1 MPGIL
6 EVQNLTVEV
15 DNKTILK
22 NISFSIEKGETVVIF
37 GPNGA
42 GKSSLLYALL
52 GFPNY
57 RVKEGKV
64 IFKNQDV
71 TSFPVNERVKLGL
84 GVSFQNPPRLRGV
97 KLLDMLKLVG
107 EGQNSDYFALAQNLK
122 MSSFL
127 SRDVNRGFSGG
138 EVKRSEI
145 LQLLVQQPDLAL
157 LDEPDSG
164 VDLENIELVGKE
176 IEELIKNRSALLIT
190 HHGHILNYITADR
203 ALVLYEGRL
212 ACQGRPEKILSEIK
226 EKGYSGCVECP
237 ECQKN
242 LRGN

>member
-1 MPGIL
+1 MANIL
-6 EVQNLTVEV
+6 EVKNLTVEV
-15 DNKTILK
+15 DSKKLLK
-22 NISFSIEKGETVVIF
+22 NLSFFIEEGETVALF

-42 GKSSLLYALL
+42 GKSSLLYTLL

-57 RVKEGKV
+57 KVKEGK
-64 IFKNQDV
+64 IFFKGQDI
-71 TSFPVNERVKLGL
+71 TGLPVNERVKIGL

-97 KLLDMLKLVG
+97 KLIDMLKLVG
-107 EGQNSDYFALAQNLK
+107 KDKKNNHQALVRRLK
-122 MSSFL
+122 MEGFL

-138 EVKRSEI
+138 EIKRSEI

-176 IEELIKNRSALLIT
+176 IEELVKDHSALLIT
-190 HHGHILNYITADR
+190 HHGHILNYISADR

-212 ACQGRPEKILSEIK
+212 ACQGKPEKILAEIK

-237 ECQKN
+237 ECP
-242 LRGN
+242 RD

>member
-1 MPGIL
+1 MANIL
-6 EVQNLTVEV
+6 EVKNLTVEV
-15 DNKTILK
+15 DGKRLLK
-22 NISFSIEKGETVVIF
+22 SLSFSIEEGETVALF

-42 GKSSLLYALL
+42 GKSSLLYTIL

-57 RVKEGKV
+57 KVKEGK
-64 IFKNQDV
+64 ILFKGKDI
-71 TSFPVNERVKLGL
+71 TDFPVNERIKIGL

-97 KLLDMLKLVG
+97 KLIDMLNLVG
-107 EGQNSDYFALAQNLK
+107 KEKNDDYQTLALRLK
-122 MSSFL
+122 MDGFL
-127 SRDVNRGFSGG
+127 FRDVNRGFSGG
-138 EVKRSEI
+138 EIKRSEI

-176 IEELIKNRSALLIT
+176 IEELIKDRSALLIT
-190 HHGHILNYITADR
+190 HHGHILNYISADR

-212 ACQGRPEKILSEIK
+212 ACQGKPDKILAEIK

-237 ECQKN
+237 ECQRN
-242 LRGN
+242 